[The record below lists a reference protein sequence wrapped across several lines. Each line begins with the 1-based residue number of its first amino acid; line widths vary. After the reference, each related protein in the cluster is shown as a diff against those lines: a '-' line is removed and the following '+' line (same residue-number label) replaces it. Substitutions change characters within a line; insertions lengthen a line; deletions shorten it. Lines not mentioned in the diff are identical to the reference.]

1 MIRFGK
7 KKKKKDIRVKK
18 KDADYD
24 PLSLSRKKRC
34 MAEATGVFF
43 YVFAGI
49 SATTVFTIN
58 QENAAFGSIF
68 QIGKL
73 YSSTPKKP
81 KRKKNPPKNHIQQK
95 NNKTNSFSPSKPG
108 AAFALGIA
116 FAIITCASTS
126 GGHFNPAIT
135 ICFAIWLGF
144 PWRKVPHYIFSQIL
158 GAFIAGLL
166 MMGMYH
172 QQLSEFEIS
181 LREAGHVGSMVF
193 NGGPASVLCS
203 IPNGNQTNLGYLVF
217 IEFFVDAYIVSFLLP
232 SFFFSL
238 PSSPPSLLTYIHPH
252 QGIIIWAVL
261 DPANPFVSA
270 SSAPFAIGL
279 GYATMIWGWA
289 PATISTNLA
298 RDLGTRI
305 VAAMFYG
312 GEVFSFHN
320 YSWIAILVN
329 IPATVVATA
338 YYEFLMRDSL
348 RKIGKGAAFHE
359 HGEEGLAL
367 HLTKTEIAT
376 ERGMMNAAAA
386 AAAASAAAEGAEE
399 KMR

>member
-1 MIRFGK
+1 
-7 KKKKKDIRVKK
+7 
-18 KDADYD
+18 
-24 PLSLSRKKRC
+24 
-34 MAEATGVFF
+34 
-43 YVFAGI
+43 
-49 SATTVFTIN
+49 
-58 QENAAFGSIF
+58 
-68 QIGKL
+68 
-73 YSSTPKKP
+73 
-81 KRKKNPPKNHIQQK
+81 
-95 NNKTNSFSPSKPG
+95 
-108 AAFALGIA
+108 
-116 FAIITCASTS
+116 
-126 GGHFNPAIT
+126 
-135 ICFAIWLGF
+135 
-144 PWRKVPHYIFSQIL
+144 
-158 GAFIAGLL
+158 

-172 QQLSEFEIS
+172 QQLSEFETS
-181 LREAGHVGSMVF
+181 LKAAGHTGSMVF

-217 IEFFVDAYIVSFLLP
+217 IEFFVDAYIVSIFFPPLLSLLP
-232 SFFFSL
+232 FFFTFFTHIHS
-238 PSSPPSLLTYIHPH
+238 HPH

-261 DPANPFVSA
+261 DPANPFISA

-298 RDLGTRI
+298 RDVGTRI
-305 VAAMFYG
+305 VAAIFYG

>member
-1 MIRFGK
+1 
-7 KKKKKDIRVKK
+7 
-18 KDADYD
+18 
-24 PLSLSRKKRC
+24 
-34 MAEATGVFF
+34 
-43 YVFAGI
+43 
-49 SATTVFTIN
+49 
-58 QENAAFGSIF
+58 
-68 QIGKL
+68 
-73 YSSTPKKP
+73 
-81 KRKKNPPKNHIQQK
+81 
-95 NNKTNSFSPSKPG
+95 
-108 AAFALGIA
+108 
-116 FAIITCASTS
+116 
-126 GGHFNPAIT
+126 
-135 ICFAIWLGF
+135 
-144 PWRKVPHYIFSQIL
+144 
-158 GAFIAGLL
+158 

-172 QQLSEFEIS
+172 QQLSEFETS
-181 LREAGHVGSMVF
+181 LRAAGHSGSMVF

-203 IPNGNQTNLGYLVF
+203 IPNGNQTNLGYLVL
-217 IEFFVDAYIVSFLLP
+217 IEFFVDAYIVSFL
-232 SFFFSL
+232 SFSPF
-238 PSSPPSLLTYIHPH
+238 SPPSLSSSHQLTLPQ

-329 IPATVVATA
+329 IPATIFATA

-348 RKIGKGAAFHE
+348 RKIGKGAALHE

-386 AAAASAAAEGAEE
+386 AAAASAADEGAEE